1 MVDHES
7 LIKTYAQK
15 LFETCQA
22 LAPQKLSEAEFRRPI
37 DNLLEEFAQKAGL
50 GPLLR
55 VERTLTGR
63 GRADA
68 VLNRLVIEYEQP
80 GKLSPNLTDTAT
92 AHAVDQVK
100 RYLAGLAK
108 EDRHQLTR
116 LAGIAFDGQYI
127 VFVRYYAGKFQ
138 IERPVEA
145 NLPALQRLLQWLS
158 GTGPGIALTAHNLH
172 RDFAMEQLRT
182 QKILHALYK
191 GLQNALPHHPMVQNL
206 FQQWR
211 LFFSQSIDYTE
222 AFGGN
227 KLEPLKKWVGKAAI
241 TIETAD
247 EAEQFFFV
255 LHTYF
260 ALLLKLL
267 AWLTL
272 SKHMGLKLGL
282 PVLGELRSADGYTL
296 KARLQDD
303 LESGGLFRK
312 YGLANLLEGD
322 FFTWYLYAWNPAI
335 EEALQTLLGRLDEYD
350 PASLSIYPEESR
362 DLFKKLYHALLPR
375 EIRHNLGEYYTPD
388 WLAEYLLQRTDKT
401 FFTEPDPETEPTLR
415 TKLAHTRWLDP
426 ACGSGTFLVL
436 LIARY
441 RELGHRLFLPEAELL
456 RTITQN
462 IVGFDINP
470 LAVLTARVNY
480 LLAIA
485 DLLPHRKG
493 EITIPVYLADS
504 VQTPAA
510 GESLFTAHT
519 IRFETA
525 AGTFHIPRTVC
536 QPGSFDRFCN
546 LLEESIIQHLSP
558 PAFVARLTKQLPDL
572 PWTSADTETL
582 QTTYHHLQKLH
593 EEGKDGIW
601 ARLLKNLFAP
611 LTIGQF
617 DYIVGNPPWINWEH
631 LPDGY
636 RQSIKP
642 VWERYGLF
650 PHGGM
655 DTILGKGKKD
665 ISMLMT
671 FTVMDGLLRAGG
683 KLGFI
688 ITQSVF
694 KTAGSGQG
702 FRRFRIPQPN
712 NQFVPLQ
719 VLHVDDMV
727 ALQPFEGASNRTA
740 VMVLKKG
747 EPTTYPVPY
756 TLWRKKKGVRFT
768 YDSSLAEVL
777 SATVRLNFAAEPVDP
792 NDPTSPWLTAQPHAL
807 KAVRKVLGQS
817 DYKAR
822 EGVNTGGAN
831 GVYWVEI
838 IDRRPDGLVL
848 VRNLTQGAKVQV
860 PEVVEA
866 VESDLLYPLLR
877 GRDVQRWKAEPS
889 AWLLITHLPGM
900 GLKAIPEKEMQTDY
914 PYTYGYLK
922 RFEEVLRK
930 RAVFKR
936 YFTRKDKNNRIV
948 ETGPFY
954 SMFNVG
960 PYTFAPWKVV
970 WTRVANDITAAVVGH
985 ANVAGEHKPVVPIE
999 TATLVDFTDFTE
1011 AHYFCAVVNSC
1022 PWRLVIVST
1031 AVHGTGGF
1039 GSPNVLEK
1047 ARIPRFDPGNPMHGR
1062 LAELSK
1068 EAHAAA
1074 ARGDA
1079 QGLRAVEAEIDQ
1091 QAAQVWGLSAE
1102 ELRAVQES
1110 LMELSG
1116 EVEAVGLAE

>member
-1 MVDHES
+1 
-7 LIKTYAQK
+7 
-15 LFETCQA
+15 
-22 LAPQKLSEAEFRRPI
+22 
-37 DNLLEEFAQKAGL
+37 
-50 GPLLR
+50 
-55 VERTLTGR
+55 
-63 GRADA
+63 
-68 VLNRLVIEYEQP
+68 
-80 GKLSPNLTDTAT
+80 
-92 AHAVDQVK
+92 
-100 RYLAGLAK
+100 
-108 EDRHQLTR
+108 
-116 LAGIAFDGQYI
+116 
-127 VFVRYYAGKFQ
+127 
-138 IERPVEA
+138 VEA

-172 RDFAMEQLRT
+172 RDFAMEELRT

-241 TIETAD
+241 TIENAD

-401 FFTEPDPETEPTLR
+401 FFTEPDAETEPTLR

-485 DLLPHRKG
+485 DLLQHRKG

-593 EEGKDGIW
+593 HEGKDGIW

-712 NQFVPLQ
+712 SQFVPLK

-747 EPTTYPVPY
+747 EPTAYPVPY

-792 NDPTSPWLTAQPHAL
+792 NDPTSPWLTAHPHAL
-807 KAVRKVLGQS
+807 TAIYKVLGKS
-817 DYKAR
+817 DYKAH

-848 VRNLTQGAKVQV
+848 VRNLTEGAKVQV

-866 VESDLLYPLLR
+866 VEPDLLYPLLR

-889 AWLLITHLPGM
+889 ACILM
-900 GLKAIPEKEMQTDY
+900 VQDPEKRRGYSEEWLQENY
-914 PYTYGYLK
+914 PRTYGYLK

-930 RAVFKR
+930 RAAFKR

-970 WTRVANDITAAVVGH
+970 WLGFGATEMKAAVVGSVGGKSVMTNQAMH
-985 ANVAGEHKPVVPIE
+985 PFVSLDKE
-999 TATLVDFTDFTE
+999 DE
-1011 AHYFCAVVNSC
+1011 AHYLCACLNS
-1022 PWRLVIVST
+1022 
-1031 AVHGTGGF
+1031 
-1039 GSPNVLEK
+1039 SPC
-1047 ARIPRFDPGNPMHGR
+1047 
-1062 LAELSK
+1062 
-1068 EAHAAA
+1068 
-1074 ARGDA
+1074 
-1079 QGLRAVEAEIDQ
+1079 
-1091 QAAQVWGLSAE
+1091 
-1102 ELRAVQES
+1102 
-1110 LMELSG
+1110 
-1116 EVEAVGLAE
+1116 

>member
-15 LFETCQA
+15 LFETCQT
-22 LAPQKLSEAEFRRPI
+22 LAPQKPSEAEFRRPI

-100 RYLAGLAK
+100 RYLASLAK

-172 RDFAMEQLRT
+172 RDFAMEELRT

-191 GLQNALPHHPMVQNL
+191 GLQNALPHHPMVQSL

-241 TIETAD
+241 TIQTAN

-282 PVLGELRSADGYTL
+282 PVLGELRSADSYTL

-388 WLAEYLLQRTDKT
+388 WLAEYLLRKVDET
-401 FFTEPDPETEPTLR
+401 FFADPTPDTELILKD
-415 TKLAHTRWLDP
+415 KLAKTRWLDP

-441 RELGHRLFLPEAELL
+441 RELGHHLFLPEAKLL
-456 RTITQN
+456 HYITQN

-504 VQTPAA
+504 VQTPAS
-510 GESLFTAHT
+510 GETLFTAHT

-558 PAFVARLTKQLPDL
+558 PTFVARLTKQLPDL
-572 PWTSADTETL
+572 PWTPADTETL

-593 EEGKDGIW
+593 QEGKDGIW

-611 LTIGQF
+611 LTLGQF

-636 RQSIKP
+636 RQSTKP

-792 NDPTSPWLTAQPHAL
+792 NDSTSPWLTAHPHAL

-817 DYKAR
+817 DYKAH

-848 VRNLTQGAKVQV
+848 VRNLTQGAKVKV

-866 VESDLLYPLLR
+866 VEPDLLYPLLR
-877 GRDVQRWKAEPS
+877 GRDVQRWKAQPS
-889 AWLLITHLPGM
+889 ACILM
-900 GLKAIPEKEMQTDY
+900 VQDPEKRRGYSEEWLQENY
-914 PYTYGYLK
+914 PRTYGYLK

-930 RAVFKR
+930 RAAFKR

-954 SMFNVG
+954 SMFDVG

-985 ANVAGEHKPVVPIE
+985 ANVAGEPKPVVPIE

-1047 ARIPRFDPGNPMHGR
+1047 ARIPRFDPGNPVHIR

-1079 QGLRAVEAEIDQ
+1079 QGLRAIEAEIDQ
-1091 QAAQVWGLSAE
+1091 QAAKVWGLSAA

-1116 EVEAVGLAE
+1116 EVEAVVLEE

>member
-22 LAPQKLSEAEFRRPI
+22 LVPQKLSEAEFRRPI

-68 VLNRLVIEYEQP
+68 VLNRLVIEYEPP

-241 TIETAD
+241 TIENAD

-401 FFTEPDPETEPTLR
+401 FFTEPDAETEPTLR

-441 RELGHRLFLPEAELL
+441 RKLGHRLFLPEAELL

-485 DLLPHRKG
+485 DLLQHRKG

-525 AGTFHIPRTVC
+525 ADTFHIPRTVC

-593 EEGKDGIW
+593 DEGKDGIW

-702 FRRFRIPQPN
+702 FRQLRIPQPN
-712 NQFVPLQ
+712 NQFVPLK
-719 VLHVDDMV
+719 VLHVDDMA

-740 VMVLKKG
+740 VMVLEKG
-747 EPTTYPVPY
+747 EPTAYPVSY

-792 NDPTSPWLTAQPHAL
+792 NDPTSPWLTAEPHAFMSIY
-807 KAVRKVLGQS
+807 KVRGKS
-817 DYKAR
+817 DYKAHA
-822 EGVNTGGAN
+822 GAYTGGAN
-831 GVYWVEI
+831 AVYWVEI

-848 VRNLTQGAKVQV
+848 VRNLTEGAKVQV

-866 VESDLLYPLLR
+866 VEPDLLYPLLR

-889 AWLLITHLPGM
+889 ACILM
-900 GLKAIPEKEMQTDY
+900 VQDPEKRRGYSEEWLQENY
-914 PYTYGYLK
+914 PRTYGYLK

-930 RAVFKR
+930 RAAFKR

-954 SMFNVG
+954 SMFDVG

-1047 ARIPRFDPGNPMHGR
+1047 ARIPRFDSANPVHGR

-1079 QGLRAVEAEIDQ
+1079 QGLRAIEAEIDQ
-1091 QAAQVWGLSAE
+1091 QAAQVWGLRAA

-1110 LMELSG
+1110 LSELSG
-1116 EVEAVGLAE
+1116 EVEAAALEE

>member
-1 MVDHES
+1 
-7 LIKTYAQK
+7 
-15 LFETCQA
+15 
-22 LAPQKLSEAEFRRPI
+22 
-37 DNLLEEFAQKAGL
+37 LLKRTGL

-100 RYLAGLAK
+100 RYLASLAK

-172 RDFAMEQLRT
+172 RDFAMEELRT

-241 TIETAD
+241 TIQTAD

-282 PVLGELRSADGYTL
+282 PVLGELRSADSYTL

-388 WLAEYLLQRTDKT
+388 WLAEYLLRKVDET
-401 FFTEPDPETEPTLR
+401 FFADPTPDTELILKD
-415 TKLAHTRWLDP
+415 KLAQTRWLDP

-441 RELGHRLFLPEAELL
+441 RELGHHLFLPEAELL

-504 VQTPAA
+504 VQTPAS
-510 GESLFTAHT
+510 GETLFTAHT

-572 PWTSADTETL
+572 PWTPADTETI

-593 EEGKDGIW
+593 QEGKDGIW

-611 LTIGQF
+611 LTLGQF

-636 RQSIKP
+636 RQSIQP
-642 VWERYGLF
+642 VGNDTDFSLT
-650 PHGGM
+650 GGM
-655 DTILGKGKKD
+655 EPILGKSKDD
-665 ISMLMT
+665 ISILMT
-671 FTVMDGLLRAGG
+671 FTVYGQTASGRRETWLRHHPI
-683 KLGFI
+683 L
-688 ITQSVF
+688 F
-694 KTAGSGQG
+694 KTAGAGQG
-702 FRRFRIPQPN
+702 FRRFRIPQSN
-712 NQFVPLQ
+712 NQFVPLK

-792 NDPTSPWLTAQPHAL
+792 NDPTSPWLTAHPHAFMAIY
-807 KAVRKVLGQS
+807 KVRGKS
-817 DYKAR
+817 DYKAHA
-822 EGVNTGGAN
+822 GAYTGGAN
-831 GVYWVEI
+831 AVYWVEI
-838 IDRRPDGLVL
+838 IDRRPGGLVL

-866 VESDLLYPLLR
+866 VEPDLLYPLLR

-889 AWLLITHLPGM
+889 AWLLMTHLPGM
-900 GLKAIPEKEMQTDY
+900 GLKAIPEEKMQTDY

-930 RAVFKR
+930 PADHEGLRQCVMERRAVLLHVCCR
-936 YFTRKDKNNRIV
+936 PLHLRPLEGGVDKNR
-948 ETGPFY
+948 
-954 SMFNVG
+954 
-960 PYTFAPWKVV
+960 
-970 WTRVANDITAAVVGH
+970 
-985 ANVAGEHKPVVPIE
+985 
-999 TATLVDFTDFTE
+999 
-1011 AHYFCAVVNSC
+1011 
-1022 PWRLVIVST
+1022 
-1031 AVHGTGGF
+1031 
-1039 GSPNVLEK
+1039 
-1047 ARIPRFDPGNPMHGR
+1047 
-1062 LAELSK
+1062 
-1068 EAHAAA
+1068 
-1074 ARGDA
+1074 
-1079 QGLRAVEAEIDQ
+1079 
-1091 QAAQVWGLSAE
+1091 
-1102 ELRAVQES
+1102 
-1110 LMELSG
+1110 
-1116 EVEAVGLAE
+1116 

>member
-37 DNLLEEFAQKAGL
+37 DNLLEEFAQKSGL

-80 GKLSPNLTDTAT
+80 SKLSPNLTDTAT

-241 TIETAD
+241 TIETPD

-303 LESGGLFRK
+303 VESGGLFRK

-401 FFTEPDPETEPTLR
+401 FFTEPDAETEPTLR

-485 DLLPHRKG
+485 DLLQHRKG

-582 QTTYHHLQKLH
+582 QTTYQHLQKLH
-593 EEGKDGIW
+593 NEGKDGIW

-636 RQSIKP
+636 RNSTRDL
-642 VWERYGLF
+642 WARYQLSGTF
-650 PHGGM
+650 KGGRPR
-655 DTILGKGKKD
+655 LGAVKVD
-665 ISMLMT
+665 LSALMT
-671 FTVMDGLLRAGG
+671 YTVMDTLLKPNGR
-683 KLGFI
+683 LSFV
-688 ITQSVF
+688 ITQSLF
-694 KTAGSGQG
+694 KTAGAGAG
-702 FRRFRIPQPN
+702 FRRFLLPANDKQIRPIR
-712 NQFVPLQ
+712 

-747 EPTTYPVPY
+747 EPTAYPVPY

-768 YDSSLAEVL
+768 YDSPLAQVL

-807 KAVRKVLGQS
+807 TAIYKVLGKS
-817 DYKAR
+817 DYKAH

-831 GVYWVEI
+831 AVYWVEI

-848 VRNLTQGAKVQV
+848 VRNLTKGAKVQV

-866 VESDLLYPLLR
+866 VEPDLLYPLLR
-877 GRDVQRWKAEPS
+877 GRDVQRWQTEPS
-889 AWLLITHLPGM
+889 AYIIMPRAHTPPYDV
-900 GLKAIPEKEMQTDY
+900 IPIDHMQKDY
-914 PYTYGYLK
+914 PWTYAYLK
-922 RFEEVLRK
+922 RFEEVLHA
-930 RAVFKR
+930 RADAMAKSALR
-936 YFTRKDKNNRIV
+936 R
-948 ETGPFY
+948 GAPFY
-954 SMFNVG
+954 FYGAVG

-970 WTRVANDITAAVVGH
+970 WPWISKGIRAAVVGFF
-985 ANVAGEHKPVVPIE
+985 GEKPVMPE
-999 TATLVDFTDFTE
+999 HNTFLVACDVLEEALYICALLNSSAGDFAIRSF
-1011 AHYFCAVVNSC
+1011 FS
-1022 PWRLVIVST
+1022 
-1031 AVHGTGGF
+1031 TGG
-1039 GSPNVLEK
+1039 GGIGTPVVLEHI
-1047 ARIPRFDPGNPMHGR
+1047 RIPRFDSANPVHGR

-1079 QGLRAVEAEIDQ
+1079 QGLRAIEAEIDQ

-1110 LMELSG
+1110 LSELSG
-1116 EVEAVGLAE
+1116 EVEAVVMEE

>member
-1 MVDHES
+1 MVDHEN

-15 LFETCQA
+15 LFETCQT
-22 LAPQKLSEAEFRRPI
+22 LAPQKPSEAEFRRPI

-68 VLNRLVIEYEQP
+68 VLNRLVIEYEPP

-92 AHAVDQVK
+92 AQAVDQVK
-100 RYLAGLAK
+100 RYLASLAK
-108 EDRHQLTR
+108 EERHQLTR
-116 LAGIAFDGQYI
+116 LAGIALDGQYI

-138 IERPVEA
+138 IEHPVEA

-172 RDFAMEQLRT
+172 RDFAMEELRT
-182 QKILHALYK
+182 QKILHVLYK
-191 GLQNALPHHPMVQNL
+191 GLQNALPHHPMVQSL

-241 TIETAD
+241 TIQTAD

-282 PVLGELRSADGYTL
+282 PVLGELRSADSYTL

-362 DLFKKLYHALLPR
+362 DLFRKLYHALLPR

-388 WLAEYLLQRTDKT
+388 WLAEYLLRKVDET
-401 FFTEPDPETEPTLR
+401 FFADPTPDTELILKD
-415 TKLAHTRWLDP
+415 KLAQTRWLDP

-485 DLLPHRKG
+485 DLLQHRKG

-504 VQTPAA
+504 VQTPAS
-510 GESLFTAHT
+510 GETLFTAHT

-572 PWTSADTETL
+572 PWTSADTETI

-593 EEGKDGIW
+593 QEGKDGIW

-712 NQFVPLQ
+712 SQFVPLQ

-777 SATVRLNFAAEPVDP
+777 SATVRLHFAAEPVDP
-792 NDPTSPWLTAQPHAL
+792 NDPTSPWLTAHPHAL
-807 KAVRKVLGQS
+807 TAIYKVRGKS
-817 DYKAR
+817 DYKAH

-831 GVYWVEI
+831 AVYWVEI

-860 PEVVEA
+860 PEVIEA

-889 AWLLITHLPGM
+889 AYILM
-900 GLKAIPEKEMQTDY
+900 VQDPEKRRGYSEEWLQENY
-914 PYTYGYLK
+914 PRTYGYLK

-930 RAVFKR
+930 RRSRGISDMV
-936 YFTRKDKNNRIV
+936 RK
-948 ETGPFY
+948 GAPFY
-954 SMFNVG
+954 TMFAVG

-970 WTRVANDITAAVVGH
+970 WLGFGATEMKAAVVGS
-985 ANVAGEHKPVVPIE
+985 VGGKPVMTNQAMHPFVSLDKE
-999 TATLVDFTDFTE
+999 HE
-1011 AHYFCAVVNSC
+1011 AHYLCACLNSSVVN
-1022 PWRLVIVST
+1022 LAVISHT
-1031 AVHGTGGF
+1031 QLGGKSF
-1039 GSPNVLEK
+1039 AQSNILERI
-1047 ARIPRFDPGNPMHGR
+1047 RIPRFDPGNPVHLR

-1079 QGLRAVEAEIDQ
+1079 QGLRAIEAEIDQ

-1102 ELRAVQES
+1102 ELQAVQES
-1110 LMELSG
+1110 LSELSG
-1116 EVEAVGLAE
+1116 EVEAVLLEE

>member
-1 MVDHES
+1 MHES

-15 LFETCQA
+15 LFETCQT
-22 LAPQKLSEAEFRRPI
+22 LAPQKPSEAEFRRPI

-100 RYLAGLAK
+100 RYLASLAK

-172 RDFAMEQLRT
+172 RDFAMEELRT

-206 FQQWR
+206 FHQWR

-241 TIETAD
+241 TIQTAD

-282 PVLGELRSADGYTL
+282 PVLGELRSADSYTL

-388 WLAEYLLQRTDKT
+388 WLAEYLLRKVDET
-401 FFTEPDPETEPTLR
+401 FFADPTPDTELILKD
-415 TKLAHTRWLDP
+415 KLAQTRWLDP

-441 RELGHRLFLPEAELL
+441 RELGHLLFLPEAELL

-504 VQTPAA
+504 VQTPAS
-510 GESLFTAHT
+510 GETLFTAHT

-572 PWTSADTETL
+572 PWTPADTETI

-593 EEGKDGIW
+593 QEGKDGIW

-747 EPTTYPVPY
+747 ELTAYPVPY

-777 SATVRLNFAAEPVDP
+777 SATVRLNFAAEPIDP
-792 NDPTSPWLTAQPHAL
+792 NDPTSPWLTAHPYAFMAIY
-807 KAVRKVLGQS
+807 KVRGKS
-817 DYKAR
+817 DYKAHA
-822 EGVNTGGAN
+822 GAYTGGAN

-848 VRNLTQGAKVQV
+848 VRNLTQGAKIQV

-866 VESDLLYPLLR
+866 VEPDLLYPLLR

-889 AWLLITHLPGM
+889 ACILM
-900 GLKAIPEKEMQTDY
+900 VQDPEKRRGYSEEWLQENY
-914 PYTYGYLK
+914 PRTYGYLK

-930 RAVFKR
+930 RAAFKR

-954 SMFNVG
+954 SMFDVG

-970 WTRVANDITAAVVGH
+970 WTRIAKIEAAVVGSH
-985 ANVAGEHKPVVPIE
+985 LMPYLNQPKPIVPQE
-999 TATLVDFTDFTE
+999 TITLVECTDEDE
-1011 AHYFCAVVNSC
+1011 AHYICALVNSS
-1022 PWRLVIVST
+1022 PFQFAATSYSQE
-1031 AVHGTGGF
+1031 GGKSM
-1039 GSPNVLEK
+1039 GSMHILEHI
-1047 ARIPRFDPGNPMHGR
+1047 RIPRFDPGNPVHLR

-1079 QGLRAVEAEIDQ
+1079 QGLRAIEAELDQ
-1091 QAAQVWGLSAE
+1091 VAAQVWGLRAE

-1116 EVEAVGLAE
+1116 EVEAVVLEE